1 MFCFV
6 GIQAKLVD
14 WDVVLINKRCGGA
27 GLNLQAAHIEVIF
40 EVSWNPEVDRQVV
53 GRVHRRGQTE
63 DCIIYHLTY
72 AATPDEEI
80 LQTQM
85 EKKQGSAKVTGC
97 YSGAIA
103 EHEQLK
109 KQTWEV
115 RKAALQKVIEWRGS
129 DEKLCSEAWNIPRG
143 NLDKHKVE
151 SVDFLK
157 VVSFTN
163 LAEGI
168 STRFTFVKIY

>member
-1 MFCFV
+1 M
-6 GIQAKLVD
+6 
-14 WDVVLINKRCGGA
+14 
-27 GLNLQAAHIEVIF
+27 IF

-109 KQTWEV
+109 KQTWQV
-115 RKAALQKVIEWRGS
+115 RKATLQKVIEWRGS
-129 DEKLCSEAWNIPRG
+129 DEKLCKAWNIPRK
-143 NLDKHKVE
+143 NLDKYEVE

-157 VVSFTN
+157 VSFTN
-163 LAEGI
+163 CQRHLYEV
-168 STRFTFVKIY
+168 RFR

>member
-1 MFCFV
+1 MYRKESSGCNRRPSGGRALLVCLCIV

-53 GRVHRRGQTE
+53 GRVHRRGQTKE
-63 DCIIYHLTY
+63 CTIYHLTY

-97 YSGAIA
+97 FRGAIA
-103 EHEQLK
+103 EYEQLK

-129 DEKLCSEAWNIPRG
+129 DEKLC
-143 NLDKHKVE
+143 
-151 SVDFLK
+151 
-157 VVSFTN
+157 
-163 LAEGI
+163 
-168 STRFTFVKIY
+168 